1 VALGKKDFATA
12 KAEAEAFRKGTEAAN
27 NPFQTRQAHELVGMI
42 ALEEKDYDK
51 ALSELQ
57 QANQQNPYDLYRLCQ
72 GYQGKGDVGKA
83 KESCKKAAEFNSL
96 PQINYAFIRLK
107 AAKV

>member
-1 VALGKKDFATA
+1 MVLVASRNRSMTGAGVPLG
-12 KAEAEAFRKGTEAAN
+12 AN

-57 QANQQNPYDLYRLCQ
+57 
-72 GYQGKGDVGKA
+72 
-83 KESCKKAAEFNSL
+83 
-96 PQINYAFIRLK
+96 
-107 AAKV
+107 